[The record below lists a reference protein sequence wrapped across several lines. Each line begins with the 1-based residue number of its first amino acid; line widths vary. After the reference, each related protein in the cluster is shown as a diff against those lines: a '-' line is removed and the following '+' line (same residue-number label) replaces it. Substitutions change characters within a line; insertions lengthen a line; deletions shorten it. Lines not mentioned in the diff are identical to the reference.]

1 MVPWR
6 SVPYLIIV
14 LFYSKGGMI
23 PLEEIDYLLKRMK
36 MVAHGKNVKLL
47 YFHAFLVDY
56 MMSVKVHVEC
66 I

>member
-23 PLEEIDYLLKRMK
+23 SPGEMDDLLSRIEEL
-36 MVAHGKNVKLL
+36 AHGKNVKLL
-47 YFHAFLVDY
+47 YFHAFF
-56 MMSVKVHVEC
+56 S
-66 I
+66 

>member
-23 PLEEIDYLLKRMK
+23 PLEKIDYLLERMK

-47 YFHAFLVDY
+47 YFMHF
-56 MMSVKVHVEC
+56 
-66 I
+66 